1 MPRPFSQTVLKLKIV
16 SNDMID
22 DIIDDLNK
30 GNKNASMSLARSL
43 KSNVLDT
50 GASIISVRFKAKSHW
65 RFVDEG
71 RKPGKYAPI
80 APLQRWARVKLGL
93 SEKEA
98 EGAAYAISK
107 TIKKKGIKPT
117 NIFTDNVNK
126 FKKTALNVV
135 AKSGKQDVTAEI
147 RKILNRK

>member
-1 MPRPFSQTVLKLKIV
+1 V
-16 SNDMID
+16 
-22 DIIDDLNK
+22 
-30 GNKNASMSLARSL
+30 
-43 KSNVLDT
+43 
-50 GASIISVRFKAKSHW
+50 
-65 RFVDEG
+65 
-71 RKPGKYAPI
+71 PI

-93 SEKEA
+93 SEEEA

-135 AKSGKQDVTAEI
+135 AKSGKQDVAAEI